1 MRPVAETD
9 GDDFPGLIDEF
20 VPGGAAV
27 IEDVVVGLEDA
38 VGEPIVAHELPDVFD
53 GIEFGSTRRQWHQGD
68 VAGDDEVLGDVPSG
82 LVEQHDGVSAGGNG
96 GRDLSEVQGHRC
108 GIATRHDDRRTLAL
122 GRADGAEEIGRGGP
136 LILRRRGPGSAPRPA
151 PGDRGLLPNAG
162 FVLEPDL
169 YALALGG
176 ARRELC
182 QRGGEVFLN
191 AVSVSGSCAWWRGR
205 ADSLR

>member
-1 MRPVAETD
+1 MSPVAEAD
-9 GDDFPGLIDEF
+9 GDDFPGLIDECI
-20 VPGGAAV
+20 PGGAAV

-38 VGEPIVAHELPDVFD
+38 VREPVVAQKLPDVFD
-53 GIEFGSTRRQWHQGD
+53 GIEFRGTRRQRHQGD
-68 VAGDDEVLGDVPSG
+68 VAWDDEVLGDVPSG
-82 LVEQHDGVSAGGNG
+82 LVEQHDGMRIGGNG
-96 GRDLSEVQGHRC
+96 GCDLGEVQGHRC
-108 GIATRHDDRRTLAL
+108 GIATRHDDRRPLAL

-136 LILRRRGPGSAPRPA
+136 LILRRRGPGAAPGPA
-151 PGDRGLLPNAG
+151 PGDRVFLPDPG
-162 FVLEPDL
+162 FILEPDL

-191 AVSVSGSCAWWRGR
+191 VVKASGSCAWWRGR